1 MTTTRALFAVAT
13 IATSAL
19 LWAACT
25 HGAQL
30 APGGTTIDRDDIAG
44 VVTGA
49 SGPEAGVW
57 VVAETSD
64 LPTKLAKIVVT
75 DDRGRYLIPDLPRA
89 SYDVWVRGYG
99 LVDSP
104 KRRAEPGATMDLRA
118 TPAPNTP
125 QYASID
131 PQGAL

>member
-1 MTTTRALFAVAT
+1 MRTTKAFVAA
-13 IATSAL
+13 ATVASAAL

-25 HGAQL
+25 HGARL

-64 LPTKLAKIVVT
+64 LPTKLAKIVARQ
-75 DDRGRYLIPDLPRA
+75 DRGD
-89 SYDVWVRGYG
+89 
-99 LVDSP
+99 
-104 KRRAEPGATMDLRA
+104 
-118 TPAPNTP
+118 
-125 QYASID
+125 
-131 PQGAL
+131 